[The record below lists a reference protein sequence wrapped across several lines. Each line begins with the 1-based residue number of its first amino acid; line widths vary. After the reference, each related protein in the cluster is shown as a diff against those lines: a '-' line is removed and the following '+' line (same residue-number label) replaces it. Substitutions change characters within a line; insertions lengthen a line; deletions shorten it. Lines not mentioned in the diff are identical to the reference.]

1 MLCALHISRI
11 LQGGARGCE
20 AECTPLAFSGVQRFC
35 VQAVE
40 TDLSLTWSRSYSIPV
55 GSQVEF
61 IRQVFS
67 LLYSFFFSFFSSLVS
82 SSSPAGLIV
91 CLLRRGAGIQSWI

>member
-1 MLCALHISRI
+1 MRSPHLRDPSA
-11 LQGGARGCE
+11 GGARGCK
-20 AECTPLAFSGVQRFC
+20 AECTPSAFSGVQRFC

-40 TDLSLTWSRSYSIPV
+40 TDLLLTWSRSYCIAM

-61 IRQVFS
+61 TRQVFS
-67 LLYSFFFSFFSSLVS
+67 LLYSFFFSFFSFLVS
-82 SSSPAGLIV
+82 SSSPPGLIV